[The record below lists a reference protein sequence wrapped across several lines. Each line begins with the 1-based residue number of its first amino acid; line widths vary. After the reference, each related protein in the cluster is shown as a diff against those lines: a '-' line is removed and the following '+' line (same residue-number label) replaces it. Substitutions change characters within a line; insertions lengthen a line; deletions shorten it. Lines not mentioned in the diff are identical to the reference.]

1 MNYYDYQLCGTLF
14 SMFRKQIDDVT
25 RRELPRL
32 HISTT
37 HNLIFNQNYNKIM
50 FFMII
55 YPLLINLKALKYQKS
70 IRVSEN
76 NTTPIREI
84 YLILPH

>member
-1 MNYYDYQLCGTLF
+1 
-14 SMFRKQIDDVT
+14 
-25 RRELPRL
+25 
-32 HISTT
+32 
-37 HNLIFNQNYNKIM
+37 M

-55 YPLLINLKALKYQKS
+55 YPLMNNLMAPKYQKS

>member
-1 MNYYDYQLCGTLF
+1 
-14 SMFRKQIDDVT
+14 
-25 RRELPRL
+25 
-32 HISTT
+32 
-37 HNLIFNQNYNKIM
+37 M

-55 YPLLINLKALKYQKS
+55 YPFLFNLKALKYQKS

>member
-1 MNYYDYQLCGTLF
+1 M
-14 SMFRKQIDDVT
+14 S
-25 RRELPRL
+25 RL
-32 HISTT
+32 HILTT
-37 HNLIFNQNYNKIM
+37 QTLIINQNDNKIM
-50 FFMII
+50 FFLTI
-55 YPLLINLKALKYQKS
+55 YSLLINLKDQKYQKS